1 VSKLVRDGV
10 AIRYDERGRGPAI
23 LLSHGFSATSEMWN
37 GQVAEFEADHRVITW
52 DLRGHGQSDSPEQP
66 ADYSRSAA
74 VGDMRAILDACRI
87 ERAVIGGLSLGG
99 YLSLA
104 FTLAHPERVRALMLF
119 DTGPG
124 YKNPKARAA
133 WNRGAEQ
140 MARAFETR
148 GLSAL
153 SDSEEVRVSTHRSA
167 AGLARAARGTLAQF
181 DSTVA
186 DSLGSIRVPTL
197 VLAGERDEPFLAAT
211 DYMAAKIPNATKVL
225 IPGAGH
231 AANIEQ
237 PQAFNR
243 AVRAFLSTLAGPA
256 GPLEP

>member
-1 VSKLVRDGV
+1 VPTLQRNGV
-10 AIRYDERGRGPAI
+10 AIRYEDHGRGPVI
-23 LLSHGFSATSEMWN
+23 LLSHGYSATSQMWA
-37 GQVAEFEADHRVITW
+37 GQVDEFQSDYRVITW
-52 DLRGHGQSDSPEQP
+52 DLRGHGQSDSPEEL
-66 ADYSRSAA
+66 AHYSRTAA

-104 FTLAHPERVRALMLF
+104 FHVAHPERVRALMLF

-124 YKNPKARAA
+124 YKNPKARDD
-133 WNRGAEQ
+133 WNRGAER
-140 MARAFETR
+140 MARQFETR
-148 GLSAL
+148 GLSGLAGGA
-153 SDSEEVRVSTHRSA
+153 EVRISTHRSA
-167 AGLARAARGTLAQF
+167 EGLARAALGTLAQF
-181 DSTVA
+181 DSQIA
-186 DSLGSIRVPTL
+186 ESLPGIRVPTL

-225 IPGAGH
+225 IAGAGH

-243 AVRAFLSTLAGPA
+243 AVRSFLSTLG
-256 GPLEP
+256 

>member
-1 VSKLVRDGV
+1 VPTLERDGV
-10 AIRYDERGRGPAI
+10 AIHYGDDGRGPAI
-23 LLSHGFSATSEMWN
+23 LLCHGYSATSQMWQ
-37 GQVAEFEADHRVITW
+37 GQVDEFRSDFRVITW
-52 DLRGHGQSDSPEQP
+52 DLRGHGQSDSPETES
-66 ADYSRSAA
+66 DYSREAA

-104 FTLAHPERVRALMLF
+104 FHLAHPERVRALMLF

-124 YKNPKARAA
+124 YKNAKAREV
-133 WNRGAEQ
+133 WNRGAEK
-140 MARAFETR
+140 MAREFETS

-153 SDSEEVRVSTHRSA
+153 GGSAEVKVSTHRSA

-181 DSTVA
+181 DSQVA
-186 DSLGSIRVPTL
+186 DSLPGIRVPTL

-225 IPGAGH
+225 IPDAGH

-237 PQAFNR
+237 PRAFNE
-243 AVRAFLSTLAGPA
+243 AVRSFLSTVD
-256 GPLEP
+256 

>member
-1 VSKLVRDGV
+1 VPTLERGGV
-10 AIRYDERGRGPAI
+10 AIRYDDCGRGPAI
-23 LLSHGFSATSEMWN
+23 LLSHGFGATSEMWQ
-37 GQVAEFEADHRVITW
+37 GQVADFGADFRVITW
-52 DLRGHGQSDSPEQP
+52 DLRGHGQSDSPEDP

-74 VGDMRAILDACRI
+74 VGDMQAILDACRI

-104 FTLAHPERVRALMLF
+104 FTLALPERVRALMLF

-124 YKNPKARAA
+124 YKSPKARDA

-140 MARAFETR
+140 MAREFERR

-153 SDSEEVRVSTHRSA
+153 NDSEEVRVSTHRSA

-181 DSTVA
+181 DSHVA
-186 DSLGSIRVPTL
+186 DSLASIRVPTL

-237 PQAFNR
+237 PQAFNQ
-243 AVRAFLSTLAGPA
+243 AVRAFLSKLG
-256 GPLEP
+256 